1 MSAKKLRVSIVTT
14 EIVPYSKVGG
24 LADVMGALPG
34 ALEEAGC
41 EITIF
46 TPLYA
51 EIDRNLF
58 GIEPESALG
67 NLSVQVGKKQRR
79 FKIHSATMPGTD
91 VRVFFI
97 ENRHF
102 YGREGI
108 YTDPATSEGFRDED
122 ERTVFFNRAVISA
135 IKVLGIVPDII
146 HCNDFHSGL
155 IPAYKELEE
164 SDDKHFADAGTVFS
178 IHNLAYQG
186 IFKRDFMK
194 LAGFDASLYEPMG
207 PFEYW
212 GRVNLMKIGIA
223 FSNVVSTVSRTYAEE
238 ISSTEEFG
246 MGLEGILKARG
257 KDLVGILNGIDQDVW
272 NPETDDL
279 LPAAF
284 SAGDLSGK
292 AVSKGTLLEEFGLPA
307 KPDAPVFGLVSRLV
321 DQKGFDILAEA
332 MPVIMK
338 GNVRFV
344 ILGTG
349 QKKFHELYTKL
360 AKKYKGK
367 LGIRLEFNNRL
378 AHLVEAGSDF
388 FLMPSKYEPCGLN
401 QMYSL
406 RYGTIPVVRETG
418 GLKDTITTVTKTGSR
433 GNGFTFKTYSAAQ
446 LAKVIKKAAVFYA
459 DADALRAVR
468 ERIMREDHSWLK
480 SAREYIKLYK
490 QARKRAGLRLT
501 RR

>member
-1 MSAKKLRVSIVTT
+1 MSTKKLRVVMVTT

-41 EITIF
+41 EIGIF

-51 EIDRNLF
+51 EIDRSRF
-58 GIEPESALG
+58 DIEPVSAASG
-67 NLSVQVGKKQRR
+67 LSVKVGNKQRR
-79 FKIHSATMPGTD
+79 FKIYSATMPGTN
-91 VRVFFI
+91 VRILFI
-97 ENRHF
+97 DNKHF

-108 YTDPATSEGFRDED
+108 YTDPKTSEGFRDED
-122 ERTVFFNRAVISA
+122 ERTVFFNRAVIAA
-135 IKVLGIVPDII
+135 IKALGIVPDII
-146 HCNDFHSGL
+146 HCNDFHTAL
-155 IPAYKELEE
+155 IPAYKELED
-164 SDDKHFADAGTVFS
+164 SDDRHFAEAGTVFS

-186 IFKRDFMK
+186 IFERDFMK
-194 LAGFDASLYEPMG
+194 LAGFDPSLYEPMS

-212 GRVNLMKIGIA
+212 GRVNLMKIGIC
-223 FSNVVSTVSRTYAEE
+223 FSDVVSTVSKTYAEE

-246 MGLEGILKARG
+246 MGLEGILKDRG

-272 NPETDDL
+272 NPANDDL
-279 LPAAF
+279 LAATF
-284 SAGDLSGK
+284 SADDLSGK
-292 AVSKGTLLEEFGLPA
+292 AVNKATLLEEFGLPTE
-307 KPDAPVFGLVSRLV
+307 PDAPVFGLVSRLV

-332 MPVIMK
+332 MPAIMK
-338 GNVRFV
+338 DNVRFV

-388 FLMPSKYEPCGLN
+388 FLMPSRYEPCGLN

-406 RYGTIPVVRETG
+406 RYGTLPVVRETG
-418 GLKDTITTVTKTGSR
+418 GLRDTISNVTKTGSR
-433 GNGFTFKTYSAAQ
+433 GNGFTFKKYSAAE
-446 LAKVIKKAAVFYA
+446 LAKAIKKAASFYA
-459 DADALRAVR
+459 DSGALTSVR

-480 SAREYIKLYK
+480 SAKEYLKLYR
-490 QARKRAGLRLT
+490 QARKHAGLRLT